1 MPESDLSGVD
11 KTAVFLMSLG
21 ETTAAEVLRHLG
33 PREVQRIGSAMAAM
47 ENISRDMVQGAITDF
62 VDSVK
67 QHTGLG
73 IGSAEYI
80 RRMLTDAL
88 GQEKASSMIDRILMG
103 GSSKGLEAL
112 KWMDARAVVELI
124 RQEHPQIVAIVLS
137 YLDSDQSAAVLAEFP
152 AEARAEILMRI
163 ATLDG
168 VQPQAMMELN
178 EILEKQL
185 RGGSN
190 AKSSTI
196 GGVKAAADILNYIDR
211 GIEATVMEEMSEAD
225 AELAD
230 TITDLMFVFDDLVN
244 IDDRAM
250 QTLLRDVSTDQ
261 LVIALKGTDEAVQEK
276 VYANMSQRAADML
289 RDDLEAK
296 GPVKLSE
303 VETAQKEVLAIA
315 RRLADEGQ
323 LSLGGAGGDDMV

>member
-21 ETTAAEVLRHLG
+21 ETTAAEVLKHLG
-33 PREVQRIGSAMAAM
+33 PREVQRIGSAMAGLD
-47 ENISRDMVQGAITDF
+47 NISRDMVQGAITDF

-124 RQEHPQIVAIVLS
+124 RHEHPQIVAIVLS

-152 AEARAEILMRI
+152 AEARSEVLMRI

-178 EILEKQL
+178 EILESQL

-211 GIEATVMEEMSEAD
+211 GIETTVMEELTELD

-230 TITDLMFVFDDLVN
+230 TITDLMFTFDDLVN
-244 IDDRAM
+244 IDDRGM

-323 LSLGGAGGDDMV
+323 LSLGGAGGDEMV

>member
-1 MPESDLSGVD
+1 MPASDLSGVD

-21 ETTAAEVLRHLG
+21 ETTAAEVLKHLG
-33 PREVQRIGSAMAAM
+33 PREVQRIGSAMAGLD
-47 ENISRDMVQGAITDF
+47 NISRDMVQGAITDF

-124 RQEHPQIVAIVLS
+124 RHEHPQIVAIVLS

-152 AEARAEILMRI
+152 AEARSEVLMRI

-178 EILEKQL
+178 EILESQL

-211 GIEATVMEEMSEAD
+211 GIETTVMEELTELD

-230 TITDLMFVFDDLVN
+230 TITDLMFTFDDLVN
-244 IDDRAM
+244 IDDRGM

-323 LSLGGAGGDDMV
+323 LSLGGAGGDEMV